1 MKILRIIASMDPK
14 SGGPCQG
21 IRNTASALSRLGV
34 QNEVVCVDAPDS
46 DYLGNDIF
54 PIYALGP
61 ATNPWGYAPKLLPW
75 LIENISQFDAV
86 IVHGLWLYPS
96 YAAKKA
102 MRELAELENSKAIP
116 WYIMPHGMLDPYF
129 QNAPDRKIKA
139 LRNSLYWKVIENKV
153 VQSASAL
160 LFTCQEELLLARQPF
175 TPYKPQKEINVG
187 YGIQPPPAYT
197 GEMTKAFLEKCKLE
211 SDEKYL
217 LFLSRIHPK
226 KGVDNLIL
234 AYKELLENSVNSLN
248 HMPNLVIA
256 GPGMETAFGKEM
268 LSIVEESEILNK
280 RVFFPGMLKGKAKWG
295 AFYGCDA
302 FILPSHQENFGIAV
316 AEALACKKSVLISN
330 KINIWREIK
339 ESGGGIVHDDN
350 LKGTREL
357 LSDWIKLTKAEKDDF
372 ADKAFLTFQ
381 AHFRIEKN
389 IETLVKALWPD
400 YVIENMK
407 AH

>member
-1 MKILRIIASMDPK
+1 MKILRVIASMDPK

-21 IRNTASALSRLGV
+21 IRNTASALARLNV
-34 QNEVVCVDAPDS
+34 QNEVVCVDSPDS
-46 DYLGNDIF
+46 EYLGSDTF

-61 ATNPWGYAPKLLPW
+61 ATNPWGYASKLLPW

-96 YAAKKA
+96 YATKKA
-102 MRELAELENSKAIP
+102 MRELAELENSKPIP
-116 WYIMPHGMLDPYF
+116 WFIMPHGMLDPYF
-129 QNAPDRKIKA
+129 QNAPDRKMKA
-139 LRNSLYWKVIENKV
+139 LRNSVYWKVIESKV
-153 VQSASAL
+153 VQAANAL

-175 TPYKPQKEINVG
+175 TPYKPKNEINVG

-197 GEMTKAFLEKCKLE
+197 AEMSKAFHEKCKLE
-211 SDEKYL
+211 SNQKYL

-234 AYKELLENSVNSLN
+234 AYKDILENSGNSLN
-248 HMPNLVIA
+248 NMPSLVIA
-256 GPGMETAFGKEM
+256 GPGMESDFGKEM
-268 LSIVEESEILNK
+268 LAIIEKSDLLK
-280 RVFFPGMLKGKAKWG
+280 KKVFFPGMLGGNAKWG
-295 AFYGCDA
+295 AFYGCEA

-316 AEALACKKSVLISN
+316 AEALACKRPVLISN

-339 ESGGGIVHDDN
+339 ESGGGIVRDDN
-350 LKGTREL
+350 QKGTREL
-357 LSDWIKLTKAEKDDF
+357 LSDWIKLTQAEKDVFD
-372 ADKAFLTFQ
+372 DKAFLTFQ

-389 IETLVKALWPD
+389 IKTLVKALWPNF
-400 YVIENMK
+400 VIENMK